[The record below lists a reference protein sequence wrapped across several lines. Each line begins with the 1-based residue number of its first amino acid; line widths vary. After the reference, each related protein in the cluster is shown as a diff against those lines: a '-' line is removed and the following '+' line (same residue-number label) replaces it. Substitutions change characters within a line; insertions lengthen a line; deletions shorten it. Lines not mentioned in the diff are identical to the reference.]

1 MEKMITNGKT
11 PYQPLDVDYDADR
24 LNVLNNHFMEQMDRN
39 VIRAAAYCLARDGK
53 VFASAAIG
61 KQSYNPA
68 DERPLLPDSI
78 HRIASTTKFFT
89 AVAVMTL
96 VEDGKIRL
104 SQRIAEFLPEFEP
117 FHPLNTVCISH
128 LMTHTGGFA
137 VDSGALPDNGKPSAY
152 DLIDREFSSGGKDWV
167 SALTMCDF
175 RFSPGTQWAYSSMG
189 FVLLGEIIS
198 RVSGVFAE
206 KYITDRI
213 LVPCGMKD
221 SFFGVPPLGKLD
233 RIAVNNEETEKQLEK
248 IRSGCLPPSL
258 WSAVP
263 ETGGGLCSTAPDLVR
278 FGNMLCNGGYAEGG
292 RVIGRKAIEKMTT
305 SYLPET
311 VLDHCWQEKGSKGL
325 FRAYG
330 LGPDMRCTDD
340 FIYSNGT
347 FFHEGAGR
355 CSLIVDP
362 VEKLVAAFIVPYVD
376 CDLWDA
382 VPLWN
387 TSSVIWSGLK

>member
-1 MEKMITNGKT
+1 MITVGKT
-11 PYQPLDVDYDADR
+11 PYQPSDVDYDESR
-24 LNVLNNHFMEQMDRN
+24 LNVLNNHFMEQMDKH
-39 VIRAAAYCLARDGK
+39 VIRAAVYCLSREGK
-53 VFASAAIG
+53 VFSSAAIG
-61 KQSYNPA
+61 KQSYKHA

-78 HRIASTTKFFT
+78 HKIASITKLVT
-89 AVAVMTL
+89 ATAVMTL
-96 VEDGKIRL
+96 VEDGKLRL
-104 SQRIAEFLPEFEP
+104 SQRIAEFLPELEP
-117 FHPLNTVCISH
+117 FYPINTVCVSH

-137 VDSGALPDNGKPSAY
+137 VDPGALPDNGKPSAFE
-152 DLIDREFSSGGKDWV
+152 LISKEVTSGGKEWV
-167 SALTMCDF
+167 KALAKCDF
-175 RFSPGTQWAYSSMG
+175 RFAPGTQWAYSSVG
-189 FVLLGEIIS
+189 FMLLGEIIS

-221 SFFGVPPLGKLD
+221 SFFGIPSAEQLD
-233 RIAVNNEETEKQLEK
+233 RIAVNSEKTEKLFEEM
-248 IRSGCLPPSL
+248 RSGTLPPSP
-258 WSAVP
+258 WAGIP

-311 VLDHCWQEKGSKGL
+311 VLDHCWQGKKSKGL

-330 LGPDMRCTDD
+330 LGPDMRHTDD
-340 FIYSNGT
+340 FIYSEGT

-362 VEKLVAAFIVPYVD
+362 VEKLVAAYIVPYVD
-376 CDLWDA
+376 HDLWDA

-387 TSSVIWSGLK
+387 TSSIIWSGLK